1 MAIIKLST
9 PDGPYKVKLDTDV
22 MDVEITH
29 TYIGVKFKTVDGELL
44 YITMRDGGY
53 ELVYEVNGVREL
65 IELQVGKVK
74 RVGSF
79 SQKEDE

>member
-1 MAIIKLST
+1 
-9 PDGPYKVKLDTDV
+9 
-22 MDVEITH
+22 
-29 TYIGVKFKTVDGELL
+29 VKFKTVDGELL